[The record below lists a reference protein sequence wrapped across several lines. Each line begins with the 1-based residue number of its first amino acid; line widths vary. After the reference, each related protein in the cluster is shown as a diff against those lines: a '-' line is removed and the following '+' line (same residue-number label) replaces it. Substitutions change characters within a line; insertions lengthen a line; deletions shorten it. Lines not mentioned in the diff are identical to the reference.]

1 MRHPALLVFGK
12 QVRKIRLS
20 RKLSQEKLAEMA
32 EVHRNFIGVVER
44 GESNCGLL
52 TIIAIAKAL
61 HVKPAKLLSTL

>member
-20 RKLSQEKLAEMA
+20 HKLSQEKLAELA
-32 EVHRNFIGVVER
+32 GVHRNFIGVVER

-52 TIIAIAKAL
+52 TVISIAKAL
-61 HVKPAKLLSTL
+61 HIRPAKLLSTL